1 MNRFL
6 IRRVFFKLK
15 TDAATIRPATTKVP
29 YYTTLNGRAET
40 QSSDREIN
48 KHQLALTESWRFFL
62 LVDNNKNK
70 SRRLLNNLSLVSG
83 IMSQRNI
90 TSFFKPKD
98 QTANT
103 ETKKK
108 VVTKPENA
116 NEKESKDKT
125 SNTPVKRKSD
135 QESSTGN
142 AAKAI
147 KTEIKTETSP
157 GSKENEKS
165 INNNVKSET
174 IPVEVKKEEKT
185 DISPEK
191 PPQKTMCLQLND
203 KKVDSI
209 TTDYNPDKSNYHP
222 LNDAAWR
229 KGEKIPYLA
238 LTRTF
243 QLIEETRGRLKM
255 VEILGNFFSSVI
267 VTNPDDLLASIYLS
281 INQLAPAYEGL
292 ELGVAETTL
301 MKIICDTTGR
311 KMDFIKSQTHITG
324 DLGIVAEQSRMAQR
338 MMFKPA
344 PLTISGVFKKLKDIA
359 NAPGKNK
366 VTPIKDIFIACR
378 GSEARFFIRSL
389 IGKLRIGIAE
399 QSLINAVATGIVKS
413 KYMDKMKK
421 MGEEKLKSEIDE
433 VTLILKTT
441 YCQCPNYD
449 KIIPTL
455 LEHGIDEIEER
466 CPMLPG
472 VPIKPMLAQ
481 PTKGVSEVLERFDGL
496 TITCE
501 FKYDGERAQIHCDEN
516 GVISIFSRN
525 QENNTTKYPDI
536 ICRIGEFS
544 KSGVKSYIIDSEIVA
559 WDVEQ
564 KMILPFQVLTTRKR
578 KNVDV
583 GEIKVQVC
591 VYAFDL
597 LYLNGEPLVTK
608 PFADRRKLMKE
619 NFNETEGMWHF
630 AHAMDTSDVDEVQA
644 FLEESIKGNCEGLMV
659 KTLQKDATYEI
670 ARRSRNWLKLKKDY
684 LAGCGDSLDLV
695 VIGGYR
701 GKGKRTGSYGGFLL
715 ACYDDENEEYQSI
728 CKIGT
733 GFSDE
738 SLQTHA
744 EFFKNH
750 VVPTKKSY
758 IACDSSLEPDD
769 WFEPVQVWEVKCADL
784 SISPIHKA
792 AIGIADPEKGISLRF
807 PRFIRIR
814 DDKTPEMATTGR
826 EVAYMYNSQDQ
837 IKNQQSRQNVIDDD
851 FY

>member
-1 MNRFL
+1 MNAIIRFV
-6 IRRVFFKLK
+6 R
-15 TDAATIRPATTKVP
+15 
-29 YYTTLNGRAET
+29 
-40 QSSDREIN
+40 IN
-48 KHQLALTESWRFFL
+48 KQLQTSLAHDCCGINWRGSHSFA
-62 LVDNNKNK
+62 NK
-70 SRRLLNNLSLVSG
+70 SASEYRLLNNRHNCE
-83 IMSQRNI
+83 MAQRNI
-90 TSFFKPKD
+90 TSFFKPKGEA
-98 QTANT
+98 T
-103 ETKKK
+103 
-108 VVTKPENA
+108 
-116 NEKESKDKT
+116 
-125 SNTPVKRKSD
+125 TPVKKVENKKENL
-135 QESSTGN
+135 ESEKSTG
-142 AAKAI
+142 KATSKRQSDDKSTSPPPTKVA
-147 KTEIKTETSP
+147 KTEVKKEKANTP
-157 GSKENEKS
+157 QKSKDNVENEKS
-165 INNNVKSET
+165 LGNTVKKET
-174 IPVEVKKEEKT
+174 DDSPKAVKKEET
-185 DISPEK
+185 SPQPEK
-191 PPQKTMCLQLND
+191 KTPQKTMCLQLND
-203 KKVDSI
+203 TKSDSI
-209 TTDYNPDKSNYHP
+209 TTDYHPDKSNYHP
-222 LNDAAWR
+222 LKDACW
-229 KGEKIPYLA
+229 KKDQKIPYLA

-255 VEILGNFFSSVI
+255 VEILGNFFSSVL
-267 VTNPDDLLASIYLS
+267 VTNPEDLLPSIYLS
-281 INQLAPAYEGL
+281 INQLAPAYEGM
-292 ELGVAETTL
+292 ELGIAETTL
-301 MKIICDTTGR
+301 MKVICEATGR
-311 KMDFIKSQTHITG
+311 KMDFIKSQTHLTG
-324 DLGIVAEQSRMAQR
+324 DLGIVAEQSRMSQR

-344 PLTISGVFKKLKDIA
+344 PLTISGVIKKLRDIA
-359 NAPGKNK
+359 NAPGKSK
-366 VTPIKDIFIACR
+366 VVPIKDIFIACR

-389 IGKLRIGIAE
+389 LGKLRIGIAE
-399 QSLINAVATGIVKS
+399 QSLLNALATAIVKT
-413 KYMDKMKK
+413 KYIETFRKMSDDTAKGK
-421 MGEEKLKSEIDE
+421 IDD
-433 VTLILKTT
+433 VALILKTT

-455 LEHGIDEIEER
+455 LKYGIEEVEER

-501 FKYDGERAQIHCDEN
+501 FKYDGERAQIHRDEN
-516 GVISIFSRN
+516 GVVSIFSRN

-536 ICRIGEFS
+536 ISRLAEFS
-544 KSGVKSYIIDSEIVA
+544 KSDVKSFIIDSEIVA

-583 GEIKVQVC
+583 TEIKVQVC

-608 PFADRRKLMKE
+608 PFLERRELMKKH
-619 NFNETEGMWHF
+619 FNESEGMFHF
-630 AHAMDTSDVDEVQA
+630 ANAMDTSDVDEVQQ

-701 GKGKRTGSYGGFLL
+701 GKGKRTGNYGGFLL
-715 ACYDDENEEYQSI
+715 ACYDEDNEEYQSI

-738 SLQTHA
+738 NLQTHA
-744 EFFKNH
+744 DFFKNH

-758 IACDSSLEPDD
+758 ICCDSLLEPDD

-814 DDKTPEMATTGR
+814 DDKNPENATTGR
-826 EVAYMYNSQDQ
+826 EVAYMYSSQDQ
-837 IKNQQSRQNVIDDD
+837 IKNQQKNANADDD